1 MGGGG
6 QREESREYW
15 LDEEQRG
22 SWGRKKEKNIEEKER
37 KNIEEIINRGIKM
50 VQENPSIEEIIRREN
65 GLAGKDC

>member
-22 SWGRKKEKNIEEKER
+22 LWGRKKEKNIEEKER